1 MNDRPVYSAAVIG
14 CGAGGMLSV
23 RALAA
28 SDRFRLVG
36 ACDLRPDVRDTLAA
50 EHPGI
55 RTYADYRELLA
66 DAAAAAG
73 TGDAIDVVCVS
84 TYAPTHEEIAL
95 AALATRPRG
104 LLVEKPLGDTA
115 AAGRRIVD
123 AVRRSGTPLA
133 VPHGLVARPTSL
145 EILRRVRAGDIGEV
159 RLVEIE
165 CAGWDIINAGIHW
178 FQYAVNL
185 LGADPFAGVLATC
198 DTSSR
203 TFRDGMR
210 VETEAVTYAWTRGGA
225 RVVLHSGDYVAQS
238 RPGKDTL
245 FRVVGTDGLVE
256 FWGWEN
262 GYRIVAGAGPA
273 DVGPIPEAD
282 RSPHQVHLEELA
294 RQIDEAEQDYTVAD
308 TSLRALELCE
318 AAYLSHRHRCV
329 VTFPL
334 SEFVPPEFAPPQVPD
349 WDPGTPY
356 PGEGGG
362 RDGRRLEAR

>member
-14 CGAGGMLSV
+14 CGAGGCS
-23 RALAA
+23 A
-28 SDRFRLVG
+28 SARS
-36 ACDLRPDVRDTLAA
+36 P
-50 EHPGI
+50 H
-55 RTYADYRELLA
+55 RTGSGWWPRVTCGPTS
-66 DAAAAAG
+66 G
-73 TGDAIDVVCVS
+73 TGSPRTTPGSALTPTIASCSPTRPRLPGPTTRS
-84 TYAPTHEEIAL
+84 TSCACRRQRPTHEEIAL

-123 AVRRSGTPLA
+123 AVSGSGTPLA

-225 RVVLHSGDYVAQS
+225 RVVLHSGDFVAAS

-273 DVGPIPEAD
+273 DVG
-282 RSPHQVHLEELA
+282 RSPTRTA
-294 RQIDEAEQDYTVAD
+294 RRTRCTWRSWPARSTRPGRAATVWTAGP
-308 TSLRALELCE
+308 TTRSPTPRCGRWSCARRRPL
-318 AAYLSHRHRCV
+318 HRTGV
-329 VTFPL
+329 
-334 SEFVPPEFAPPQVPD
+334 
-349 WDPGTPY
+349 W
-356 PGEGGG
+356 
-362 RDGRRLEAR
+362 